1 MSPTTDPIQVTICMP
16 WRPQPDRIAA
26 YERCRKWWESH
37 RFDVVTGDSSRAKP
51 FVCNEAR
58 NNAVRQADTDIIVV
72 TDADTLPENLHQV
85 IKAISM
91 VDKGEADIVYP
102 FTMYRYIPPAWVDN
116 PIDEL
121 HKAPI
126 LGETFNSPGGMI
138 VANRTAFWSIN
149 GFDER
154 FIPGASGY
162 DDTSFM
168 LAAKTLLNTQRL
180 FGTVY
185 SFDHPMSVERD
196 YGDTNPN
203 LPRHKLYKLAYKSP
217 DLMTEL
223 IKK

>member
-1 MSPTTDPIQVTICMP
+1 MTDPISVTICMP

-26 YERCRKWWESH
+26 YERCRKWWESR
-37 RFDVVTGDSSRAKP
+37 RFTVVTGDSSRVAP

-58 NNAVRQADTDIIVV
+58 NNAARQADTDILVI
-72 TDADTLPENLHQV
+72 TDADTLPENQHQV

-102 FTMYRYIPPAWVDN
+102 FTIYRYIPPAWTDN
-116 PIDEL
+116 PTEEL

-138 VANRTAFWSIN
+138 VVNREAFWSIN

-154 FIPGASGY
+154 FIPGASGF

-168 LAAKTLLNTQRL
+168 LAAQTLLNTQRIR
-180 FGTVY
+180 GTVY
-185 SFDHPMSVERD
+185 SFDHPESVVRD
-196 YGDTNPN
+196 YGEDNPN
-203 LPRHKLYKLAYKSP
+203 ISRYKLYEYANLNPKL
-217 DLMTEL
+217 MNEL
-223 IKK
+223 VKR